1 MEYRKDSDLDFLQRC
16 TADDLDPLVTIL
28 TRTKKGRR
36 RLTERL
42 TKQPRFKEHSPDHP
56 KYWDLIAAELQ
67 CFGANTFAT
76 LARGGRGKPY
86 RKILIRVCKKKKVNF
101 NKKSSTPTIE
111 WCLLMK
117 VLIELFEKT
126 SQEDLRRILNEMTI
140 PIPTSDFT
148 PEGVAAAFQAAIRAG
163 KFSPY
168 EIAVIVAN
176 AVLKA
181 VIGRGLSVAA
191 NAALTRVLGIIAGP
205 IGWVVTGIWTA
216 IDVAGPA
223 YRVTIPAVIYVA
235 YLRLKHNAA

>member
-1 MEYRKDSDLDFLQRC
+1 MEYRTDPDLDFLQRC
-16 TADDLDPLVTIL
+16 AANDLDPLVTIL

-42 TKQPRFKEHSPDHP
+42 TKQPRFKEHSPDHQ

-67 CFGANTFAT
+67 CFGANTYAT
-76 LARGGRGKPY
+76 LARRGRGKPY
-86 RKILIRVCKKKKVNF
+86 RKILIRVCEKRKVNF

-126 SQEDLRRILNEMTI
+126 SQKDLQRILNEMNI
-140 PIPTSDFT
+140 PIPTDFT

-205 IGWVVTGIWTA
+205 IGWVVVGLWTA